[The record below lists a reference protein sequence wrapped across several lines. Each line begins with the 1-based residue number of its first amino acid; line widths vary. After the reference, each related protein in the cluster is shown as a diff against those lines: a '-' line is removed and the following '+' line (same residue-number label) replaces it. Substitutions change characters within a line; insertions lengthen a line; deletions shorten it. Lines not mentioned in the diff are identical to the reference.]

1 MEEQHRVKVLVAGAA
16 LGGLALG
23 GLFAGP
29 TLAGAVQGED
39 DTTTTAPTSAEG
51 DGEVAPEGCGP
62 RGPGGPGGRGLEAAA
77 EELGMEVDA
86 LREALAGGQTLAEVA
101 DGAGVA
107 VEDLVAA
114 MVAEATEHLDAAVE
128 AGRLTE
134 EQAAEM
140 ADGLEERVQARIDG
154 ELPAHVP
161 GGPGGP
167 GRGPG
172 RPGGFGEGGP
182 EAPAED
188 AEG

>member
-1 MEEQHRVKVLVAGAA
+1 MDVE
-16 LGGLALG
+16 
-23 GLFAGP
+23 
-29 TLAGAVQGED
+29 
-39 DTTTTAPTSAEG
+39 
-51 DGEVAPEGCGP
+51 
-62 RGPGGPGGRGLEAAA
+62 
-77 EELGMEVDA
+77 A

-101 DGAGVA
+101 EGAGVA

-128 AGRLTE
+128 AGRITE
-134 EQAAEM
+134 ERAAEV
-140 ADGLEERVQARIDG
+140 AAGLEERVQARVDG

-172 RPGGFGEGGP
+172 RPAGFGEGAD
-182 EAPAED
+182 EAPVED